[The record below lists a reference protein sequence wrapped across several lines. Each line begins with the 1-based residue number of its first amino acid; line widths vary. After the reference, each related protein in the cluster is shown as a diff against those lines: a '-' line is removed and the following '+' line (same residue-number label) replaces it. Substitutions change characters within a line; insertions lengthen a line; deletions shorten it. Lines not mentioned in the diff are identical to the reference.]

1 MRILKRLNRRAVL
14 RTAGGVLVLCLL
26 TACPCVFADSGTGLR
41 PYADAVVS
49 PVRAFMGNIVGN
61 YFLADLRDRDPSGEE
76 LAVRMDEIS
85 RLLCDPAVL
94 SKEWLG
100 NLHRSGVIEGAL
112 FMTGSRTLAVGREFL
127 PQFSQSPGYY
137 IDGEGFLH
145 FRCSVSEGAFL
156 DTVVS
161 LSNLNGKKRSTAV
174 RGAALVDTG
183 TGSAVVI
190 HGDGASLEDPDF
202 LAEHGS
208 RFIGPA
214 RAVIVEKVFSAENDI
229 LLVTDFRFVPGP
241 RSWRVFGLLVL
252 AVFAIFIF
260 ISTIR
265 AIRYFY
271 RTEKRGLETGA
282 GMGDKKKKSVI
293 SEIDSEISDI
303 IDDDTVRETPP
314 PDDSKLIERKKKY
327 EDDGIIIRRGA

>member
-14 RTAGGVLVLCLL
+14 RKAGGVLVLCLL